1 MDYGVF
7 CRDEYHDYLVYRELA
22 YRERNPER
30 REMLMRLAEQERRH
44 YDFWRELTRD
54 CRADVGRGRIA
65 LYMAL
70 KKVFGLVFL
79 LRLLERHEKE
89 VIARYR
95 AAAERMDPEGRA
107 RLMEII
113 REEEEH
119 ETSLLDQIGSNVVR
133 YVGFVVLGLADAIIE
148 ITGVHAGMLGVTNS
162 TIMAGIAGIV
172 VGFSAAISMAS
183 AAYLQA
189 KHDGSLNPAK
199 SAAVTGMAYILAVF
213 ALAVPYFVWP
223 DMLHAFVASIV
234 TALVLIGA
242 FTFYSSVILDK
253 GFTRE
258 FLEAVALL
266 FGTVAGA
273 YIIGDVL
280 GRTFGIKIVE

>member
-1 MDYGVF
+1 MDYEEF

-22 YRERNPER
+22 YREGNPER
-30 REMLMRLAEQERRH
+30 RGVLERLAEQERRH
-44 YDFWRELTRD
+44 YDFWRGLSRD
-54 CRADVGRGRIA
+54 CGADVGRWRIA
-65 LYMAL
+65 LYMAVKRIL
-70 KKVFGLVFL
+70 GLAFL

-95 AAAERMDPEGRA
+95 AVAERMGPEDRE
-107 RLMEII
+107 RLMDII

-119 ETSLLDQIGSNVVR
+119 EAALLDQIGSDTVR
-133 YVGFVVLGLADAIIE
+133 YMGFVVLGLADAIIE

-189 KHDGSLNPAK
+189 KHEGGLNPAK
-199 SAAVTGMAYILAVF
+199 SATVTGVAYILAVL
-213 ALAVPYFVWP
+213 ALAIPYFMWA
-223 DMLHAFVASIV
+223 DMLYAFAASVV
-234 TALVLIGA
+234 TAIALIGA
-242 FTFYSSVILDK
+242 FTFYSSVIMDK

-258 FLEAVALL
+258 FLEAVLLL

-273 YIIGDVL
+273 YAIGDLL
-280 GRTFGIKIVE
+280 GRTFGVKIAA